1 MKLTT
6 FIISALFLVLATL
19 VLAGVLPEHLARP
32 FRFTFGVMVL
42 CMLAFLMLIH
52 FSQHWQ
58 QKKSLDEAAL
68 EALQAQSPQP
78 SHAPELHPDITP
90 MFGTGIGDDDCDTVI
105 RLTPS
110 GSKSV
115 IRPTVKPEA
124 DLELEI
130 NI

>member
-42 CMLAFLMLIH
+42 CMLAFLLLIH

-58 QKKSLDEAAL
+58 QKKSLAEA
-68 EALQAQSPQP
+68 EALQAQSQQP
-78 SHAPELHPDITP
+78 THAPELRPDITP

-115 IRPTVKPEA
+115 IRPTVKPDA

>member
-6 FIISALFLVLATL
+6 FIISALFLILATL

-42 CMLAFLMLIH
+42 CMLAFLLLIH

-58 QKKSLDEAAL
+58 QKKSLAEA
-68 EALQAQSPQP
+68 EALQVQSQQP

-105 RLTPS
+105 RLTPR

-115 IRPTVKPEA
+115 IRPTAKPDA
-124 DLELEI
+124 DLELEV

>member
-1 MKLTT
+1 MKIET
-6 FIISALFLVLATL
+6 FLLCVLALILATL
-19 VLAGVLPEHLARP
+19 VLAGALPEHLARTA
-32 FRFTFGVMVL
+32 RIVFGAEVL
-42 CMLAFLMLIH
+42 CVLAFVGLIH
-52 FSQHWQ
+52 NSQKWQ
-58 QKKSLDEAAL
+58 AQKKSLAEA
-68 EALQAQSPQP
+68 EAPQAQSPQP

-124 DLELEI
+124 DLELEV

>member
-6 FIISALFLVLATL
+6 FIIFALFLVLATL

-42 CMLAFLMLIH
+42 CMLAFVGLIH
-52 FSQHWQ
+52 NSQKWQ
-58 QKKSLDEAAL
+58 AQKKSLAEA
-68 EALQAQSPQP
+68 EALQAQSQQP
-78 SHAPELHPDITP
+78 NHAPELRPDITP

-115 IRPTVKPEA
+115 IRPTAKPDA
-124 DLELEI
+124 DLELEV